1 MSVYDTEIDNDT
13 VNVNVNV
20 NVNVIERRAQFD
32 EFTINEIEHDRQLS
46 VIHDFKANISKEA
59 EFCGIYALSSY
70 VILRAFMDSK
80 NIFVK
85 FTNRLT
91 SDQLAI
97 FKSVYFEIYNTYP
110 DDLYLDKVALNISN
124 QMYV

>member
-13 VNVNVNV
+13 VNVNV

-46 VIHDFKANISKEA
+46 VIYDFKANISKEA

-97 FKSVYFEIYNTYP
+97 FKSVYFTYP